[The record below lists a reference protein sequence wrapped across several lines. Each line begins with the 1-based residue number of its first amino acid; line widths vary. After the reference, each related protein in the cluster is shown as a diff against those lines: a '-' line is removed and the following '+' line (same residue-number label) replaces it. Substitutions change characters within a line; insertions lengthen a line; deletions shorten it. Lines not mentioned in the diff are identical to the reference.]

1 MMQDTPEHI
10 KQLQLELW
18 LSKTMSERLEQF
30 LLDND
35 ALFKLWK
42 QAQQQVSANN
52 NNMEAGVFNYILPS
66 KQS

>member
-1 MMQDTPEHI
+1 MQDTPEHI

-18 LSKTMSERLEQF
+18 LSKTMSERMEQF

-52 NNMEAGVFNYILPS
+52 NNMEAGVFNYVLPS
-66 KQS
+66 KQN

>member
-1 MMQDTPEHI
+1 MQDTPEHI

-52 NNMEAGVFNYILPS
+52 NNIEAGVFNYVLPS
-66 KQS
+66 KQN

>member
-1 MMQDTPEHI
+1 MQDTPEHI

-52 NNMEAGVFNYILPS
+52 NNNIEAGVFNYVLPS

>member
-1 MMQDTPEHI
+1 MQDTPEHI

-42 QAQQQVSANN
+42 QSQQQVSANN
-52 NNMEAGVFNYILPS
+52 NNNIEAGVFNYVLPS

>member
-1 MMQDTPEHI
+1 MQDTPEHI

-52 NNMEAGVFNYILPS
+52 NNNIEADVFNYVLPS

>member
-1 MMQDTPEHI
+1 MQDTPEHI

-52 NNMEAGVFNYILPS
+52 NNIEAGVFNYVLPS